1 MSQHPERSPAWNL
14 GPQSARE
21 EDMNNYS
28 VYCLYTK
35 IAGLFSIEYGKAAHH
50 ERTSWV
56 SGTASEWKKQRT
68 KTLNTSMK
76 WRYIRAC
83 EARSIPIYRE
93 VVYSCETKQRAEEL
107 KYALIQMY
115 PGVLC
120 NVRGVRREHVMKELP
135 AFLRQGENSFPAS
148 RPGFQRKR
156 GQKAIGRRMVGD
168 GEKKTAS

>member
-14 GPQSARE
+14 GPKSARE

-35 IAGLFSIEYGKAAHH
+35 IEGIFYIGYGKVAHND
-50 ERTSWV
+50 RKSCV
-56 SGTASEWKKQRT
+56 SGTVSEWKKQRT
-68 KTLNTSMK
+68 KTLNNSLK

-83 EARSIPIYRE
+83 EARSIPIYGE

-115 PGVLC
+115 PGILC
-120 NVRGVRREHVMKELP
+120 NVRGVSREHVMKELP
-135 AFLRQGENSFPAS
+135 AFLMQRENSFPAH

-156 GQKAIGRRMVGD
+156 VQKAIGRRMVGD

>member
-14 GPQSARE
+14 GPESARE

-35 IAGLFSIEYGKAAHH
+35 IEGIFSIGYGKVAH
-50 ERTSWV
+50 TAKKSCV
-56 SGTASEWKKQRT
+56 SGTASEWKQQRT
-68 KTLNTSMK
+68 KTLNTRMK

-93 VVYSCETKQRAEEL
+93 VVSSCETKQRAEEL
-107 KYALIQMY
+107 KYAPIQMY
-115 PGVLC
+115 PGILC

-135 AFLRQGENSFPAS
+135 AFLMQGENSFPAH
-148 RPGFQRKR
+148 RPGFRRPRNAQR
-156 GQKAIGRRMVGD
+156 GC
-168 GEKKTAS
+168 SN

>member
-14 GPQSARE
+14 GPKSARE

-35 IAGLFSIEYGKAAHH
+35 IEGIFSIGYEKVAHH
-50 ERTSWV
+50 ERKSRV
-56 SGTASEWKKQRT
+56 RGTVSEWKQQRT
-68 KTLNTSMK
+68 KTLNTSLK

-83 EARSIPIYRE
+83 EARRIPIYRE
-93 VVYSCETKQRAEEL
+93 VVSSCETKQRAEEL
-107 KYALIQMY
+107 KDALIHMY
-115 PGVLC
+115 PGILC
-120 NVRGVRREHVMKELP
+120 NVRGVSREHVMKELP
-135 AFLRQGENSFPAS
+135 AFLMQRENSFPAH

-156 GQKAIGRRMVGD
+156 VQKAIGRRMVGD